1 MNINQ
6 MKEAI
11 KKFRAADFS
20 GLKDEE
26 LRAKAQK
33 LQAKQGGFT
42 LLELLVVITLLA
54 ALATAALVAY
64 EGLGEN
70 AADASTANS
79 LVSAEAAIR
88 NYRAVENKYP
98 NQWDNLANLDGTIL
112 DASNN
117 PLGAQLLLADKTKAF
132 FGQVTLTV
140 PADLTAAGIE
150 RSISQALQ
158 AVGINELQTL
168 TSAAT
173 FTNAIPNLSFN
184 ESAPGVTNRANELEL
199 WDEDNDAFLV
209 AHGTAL
215 AAAAN
220 YAVSIVPAGGTGTCT
235 VGAAGPSLRSPFVG
249 DPLTDSS
256 NLNLINDGIDDDAC
270 TLVLALGYG
279 KDVPGTTM
287 DSRVAIGQVPTAATA
302 DVNPATHYARA
313 IALFQ
318 VGEDGSDGSVAD
330 GVISATEIFPKA
342 RLIGMVDPEGRA
354 IDSTLAAANA
364 GA

>member
-1 MNINQ
+1 
-6 MKEAI
+6 MKEAL

-20 GLKDEE
+20 GLKDEA

-54 ALATAALVAY
+54 TLATAALVAY
-64 EGLGEN
+64 EGIGEN
-70 AADASTANS
+70 AQDTATANN
-79 LVSAEAAIR
+79 LISAESSIR
-88 NYRAVENKYP
+88 NFRAVENRYP
-98 NQWDNLANLDGTIL
+98 NQWDNLANLDGGITG
-112 DASNN
+112 
-117 PLGAQLLLADKTKAF
+117 GAFSLLADQTKAF

-140 PADLTAAGIE
+140 PTDLTADGIE

-168 TSAAT
+168 TDAAT

-184 ESAPGVTNRANELEL
+184 ESAPGVSVAANELEL

-209 AHGTAL
+209 AHGAAL

-220 YAVSIVPAGGTGTCT
+220 YSISIVPAGGNGTACT

-249 DPLTDSS
+249 DPLTDSR
-256 NLNLINDGIDDDAC
+256 NLNLINDAIDDDAC
-270 TLVLALGYG
+270 ALVLALGFG
-279 KDVPGTTM
+279 KDVPGTTI
-287 DSRVAIGQVPTAATA
+287 DSRVAISQVPTAATA
-302 DVNPATHYARA
+302 NVNPATHYARA

-318 VGEDGSDGSVAD
+318 VANDDDED
-330 GVISATEIFPKA
+330 GVIELNEIFPKA
-342 RLIGMVDPEGRA
+342 RLIGMVDPEGRI
-354 IDSTLAAANA
+354 IDQTLAGANA